1 MEEQHV
7 HVMLYICTHI
17 YRYIFT
23 YTYTYT
29 DYTCEFCRDG
39 QAMQVHIAELQLAWH
54 GRSAA
59 CMADAF
65 DVTCVGVKV

>member
-1 MEEQHV
+1 MEERHV

-17 YRYIFT
+17 YRYIF
-23 YTYTYT
+23 TYTYT